1 MKIIKYLIIAFLVF
15 GVLFS
20 AAYFAKTNSKSSIT
34 YETEKLFKTTIEKE
48 TVITGKIIP
57 EDEVEV
63 KPQIGGIIDRIFVKE
78 GDEVTTGDL
87 IARIKVV
94 PNEQNLNAARGRLKK
109 AQIALET
116 RTKDFARNKKLYE
129 KGIIANAEFIGIE
142 LQYNQAKQ
150 DVLNAK
156 SDLQI
161 IREGSIGGSSAANTD
176 IRATVPGTVLEIPVK
191 AGDQVIES
199 NSFNSG
205 TTIAAIADLS
215 KMIFEG
221 KVDEAEV
228 ASLQL
233 GTTLKV
239 SLGAVEDQELEAI
252 LKFIAPKGTE
262 EQGAVQFKIEAD
274 MLLNDSIVVR
284 AGYSANASIVLE
296 RKVDVLA
303 LREALLQFDRK
314 TQEPYVQIMTGDQK
328 FERRDVKLG
337 ISDGENVEILE
348 GVEEADDVKV
358 WNRTEEL
365 KDDNKNIDTDEE
377 DA

>member
-1 MKIIKYLIIAFLVF
+1 MKIIKYFIIAFLIF

-20 AAYFAKTNSKSSIT
+20 AAYFAKTNSKSSVR
-34 YETEKLFKTTIEKE
+34 YETEKLFKSTIEKE

-63 KPQIGGIIDRIFVKE
+63 KPQIGGIIDRIYVKE
-78 GDEVTTGDL
+78 GDKVTTGDL

-94 PNEQNLNAARGRLKK
+94 PNEQNLNAAKGRLKK

-116 RTKDFARNKKLYE
+116 RTKDFDRNKKLYD

-221 KVDEAEV
+221 KVDEADV
-228 ASLQL
+228 ASLRL
-233 GTTLKV
+233 GTILKV
-239 SLGAVEDQELEAI
+239 SLGAVEDQELEAV

-274 MLLNDSIVVR
+274 MLLNDNIVVR
-284 AGYSANASIVLE
+284 AGYSANASIVLV
-296 RKVDVLA
+296 RKEDVFA
-303 LREALLQFDRK
+303 LREALIQFDRK
-314 TQEPYVQIMTGDQK
+314 TQDPYVQIMKGDQK
-328 FERRDVKLG
+328 FERKEVKLG

-348 GVEEADDVKV
+348 GVDIEDAVKV

-365 KDDNKNIDTDEE
+365 KDNKNTDNDE
-377 DA
+377 DDA

>member
-1 MKIIKYLIIAFLVF
+1 MKIVKYLIIAFLVF

-20 AAYFAKTNSKSSIT
+20 AAYFAKTNSKSSVT

-57 EDEVEV
+57 QDEVEV

-78 GDEVTTGDL
+78 GVKVTRGDL

-94 PNEQNLNAARGRLKK
+94 PNEQNLNAAKGRLKK

-116 RTKDFARNKKLYE
+116 RTKDFVRNKKLYD

-228 ASLQL
+228 ASLRL

-239 SLGAVEDQELEAI
+239 SLGAVEDQELDAV

-284 AGYSANASIVLE
+284 AGYSANASIILE
-296 RKVDVLA
+296 RKEDVLA

-328 FERRDVKLG
+328 FERKDVKLG

-348 GVEEADDVKV
+348 GINEDDAVKV

-365 KDDNKNIDTDEE
+365 KDNNTNTDNDED

>member
-1 MKIIKYLIIAFLVF
+1 MKIVKYLIIAFLVF

-20 AAYFAKTNSKSSIT
+20 AAYFAKTNSKSSVT

-57 EDEVEV
+57 QDEVEV

-78 GDEVTTGDL
+78 GDKVTRGDL

-94 PNEQNLNAARGRLKK
+94 PNEQNLNAAKGRLKK

-116 RTKDFARNKKLYE
+116 RTKDFVRNKKLYD

-228 ASLQL
+228 ASLRL

-239 SLGAVEDQELEAI
+239 SLGAVEDQELDAV

-284 AGYSANASIVLE
+284 AGYSANASIILE
-296 RKVDVLA
+296 RKEDVLA

-328 FERRDVKLG
+328 FERKDVKLG

-348 GVEEADDVKV
+348 GINEDDAVKV

-365 KDDNKNIDTDEE
+365 KDNNTNTYNDEDDT
-377 DA
+377 

>member
-78 GDEVTTGDL
+78 GDKVTTGDL

-116 RTKDFARNKKLYE
+116 RTKDFARNKKLYD

-328 FERRDVKLG
+328 FERKDVKLG

-365 KDDNKNIDTDEE
+365 KDDNNNTDTDEE

>member
-274 MLLNDSIVVR
+274 MLLDDSIVVR

-296 RKVDVLA
+296 RKEDVLA
-303 LREALLQFDRK
+303 LREALIQFDRK

-328 FERRDVKLG
+328 FERKGVKLG

-348 GVEEADDVKV
+348 GVEEEDAVKV

-365 KDDNKNIDTDEE
+365 KEDNINTDTDEE

>member
-20 AAYFAKTNSKSSIT
+20 AAYFAKTNSKSSVT
-34 YETEKLFKTTIEKE
+34 YETEKLFKTTIDKE

-63 KPQIGGIIDRIFVKE
+63 KPQIGGIIDRIYVKE
-78 GDEVTTGDL
+78 GDKVTTGDL

-94 PNEQNLNAARGRLKK
+94 PNEQNLNAAKGRLKK
-109 AQIALET
+109 AQIAFET
-116 RTKDFARNKKLYE
+116 RTKDFDRNKKLYN

-150 DVLNAK
+150 DVLNAE

-221 KVDEAEV
+221 KVDEADV
-228 ASLQL
+228 ASLRL
-233 GTTLKV
+233 GTILKV
-239 SLGAVEDQELEAI
+239 SLGAVEDQELDAV

-274 MLLNDSIVVR
+274 MLLNDNIVVR
-284 AGYSANASIVLE
+284 AGYSANASIVLD
-296 RKVDVLA
+296 RKEDVLA
-303 LREALLQFDRK
+303 LREALIQFDRK
-314 TQEPYVQIMTGDQK
+314 TQDPYVQIMKGDQK
-328 FERRDVKLG
+328 FERKEVKLG
-337 ISDGENVEILE
+337 ISDGENVEIVE
-348 GVEEADDVKV
+348 GVDVEDAFKV

-365 KDDNKNIDTDEE
+365 KDNNKNTDNDE
-377 DA
+377 DDA

>member
-1 MKIIKYLIIAFLVF
+1 M
-15 GVLFS
+15 
-20 AAYFAKTNSKSSIT
+20 
-34 YETEKLFKTTIEKE
+34 
-48 TVITGKIIP
+48 
-57 EDEVEV
+57 
-63 KPQIGGIIDRIFVKE
+63 
-78 GDEVTTGDL
+78 
-87 IARIKVV
+87 
-94 PNEQNLNAARGRLKK
+94 
-109 AQIALET
+109 
-116 RTKDFARNKKLYE
+116 
-129 KGIIANAEFIGIE
+129 
-142 LQYNQAKQ
+142 
-150 DVLNAK
+150 
-156 SDLQI
+156 
-161 IREGSIGGSSAANTD
+161 
-176 IRATVPGTVLEIPVK
+176 PGTVLEIPVK

-228 ASLQL
+228 ASLLL

-239 SLGAVEDQELEAI
+239 SLGAVEDQELEAV

-274 MLLNDSIVVR
+274 MLLNDSVVVR

-296 RKVDVLA
+296 RKEDVLA
-303 LREALLQFDRK
+303 LREALIQFDRK
-314 TQEPYVQIMTGDQK
+314 TQYPYVQIMTGDQK
-328 FERRDVKLG
+328 FERKEVKLG

-348 GVEEADDVKV
+348 GIEEEDAVKV

-365 KDDNKNIDTDEE
+365 KEDNNNTDTDED

>member
-78 GDEVTTGDL
+78 GDKVTTGDL

-116 RTKDFARNKKLYE
+116 RTKDFARNKKLYD

-348 GVEEADDVKV
+348 GVEAADDVKV

>member
-1 MKIIKYLIIAFLVF
+1 MKIIKYLIIAFLIF

-20 AAYFAKTNSKSSIT
+20 AAYFAKTNSKSSVT

-63 KPQIGGIIDRIFVKE
+63 KPQIGGIIDRIYVKE
-78 GDEVTTGDL
+78 GDKVTTGDL

-94 PNEQNLNAARGRLKK
+94 PNEQNLNAAKGRLKK

-116 RTKDFARNKKLYE
+116 RTKDFDRNKKLYD

-221 KVDEAEV
+221 KVDEADV
-228 ASLQL
+228 ASLRL
-233 GTTLKV
+233 GTILKV
-239 SLGAVEDQELEAI
+239 SLGAVEDQELDAV

-274 MLLNDSIVVR
+274 MLLNDNIVVR
-284 AGYSANASIVLE
+284 AGYSANASIVLD
-296 RKVDVLA
+296 RKEDVLA
-303 LREALLQFDRK
+303 LREALIQFDRK
-314 TQEPYVQIMTGDQK
+314 TQDPYVQIMKGDQK
-328 FERRDVKLG
+328 FERKEVKLG

-348 GVEEADDVKV
+348 GVDIEDAVKV

-365 KDDNKNIDTDEE
+365 KDNNKNTDNDE
-377 DA
+377 DDA

>member
-78 GDEVTTGDL
+78 GDKVTTGDL

-116 RTKDFARNKKLYE
+116 RTKDFARNKKLYD

-296 RKVDVLA
+296 RKEYVLA

-314 TQEPYVQIMTGDQK
+314 TQEPYVQIMKGDQK
-328 FERRDVKLG
+328 FERKDVKLG

-348 GVEEADDVKV
+348 GIEETDDVKV

-365 KDDNKNIDTDEE
+365 KDDNKNTDTDEE

>member
-78 GDEVTTGDL
+78 GDKVTTGDL

-116 RTKDFARNKKLYE
+116 RTKDFARNKKLYD

-296 RKVDVLA
+296 RKEDVLA

-328 FERRDVKLG
+328 FDRKDVKLG

-365 KDDNKNIDTDEE
+365 KDDNNNTDTDEE